1 MNGSTEGGLRP
12 RFLTDEDFNLH
23 VVAGLRRFEP
33 AVDIVTAQEAELLG
47 MPDPDILAYAQAQD
61 RILLTH
67 DKQTMPRHFA
77 DFVRQ
82 LAEGE
87 HSPGVMYVAQTL
99 AIGTAIEAIQLI
111 WVGSAHEEWRDQ
123 ETYLPL

>member
-1 MNGSTEGGLRP
+1 MNGSDETDVRP

-23 VVAGLRRFEP
+23 IVAGLRRFEP
-33 AVDIVTAQEAELLG
+33 GVDIVTVQKAQLLG
-47 MPDPDILAYAQAQD
+47 APDPDIPAYAQAQN

-67 DKQTMPRHFA
+67 DKQTMPVHFA
-77 DFVRQ
+77 VFVQR

-87 HSPGVMYVAQTL
+87 HSPGVMDIPQMFP
-99 AIGTAIEAIQLI
+99 IGAATTAIHFV
-111 WVGSAHEEWRDQ
+111 WSASTHEEWRDQ